1 MKKAFFYS
9 ILVLLISLITWSC
22 GPINANPNVPS
33 NPSPEDGAVV
43 ENISNVVLS
52 WECSD
57 PNGDPLTF
65 DIYFGTDETNL
76 ELLESNWASTTYNLT
91 DEVELN
97 YSTTYYWQIIAK
109 DNKGGVTAG
118 PVWSFSTELKT
129 ATLILYVTDSKSGPA
144 VSDSSV
150 KVFGKNGDL
159 RAEGQTDTNGRV
171 ELNVILHKEEEMLTI
186 ILEKY
191 GYALSS
197 VEGLKLRDGDEIIY
211 EVIQRKATLDP
222 DPSTQELPEVE
233 VEFYEEDGETPLDIN
248 NVTGDIYVHIT
259 ASGDNHI
266 NIIYAAV
273 GKIPGAGFFG
283 ERLYVSNSQEAT
295 GIISTAGF
303 EGETE
308 VHIVVYDH
316 NDNRVDYVF
325 YVNVNREGETT
336 LEKYVPLKRSDYFG
350 YTNLNAYTR
359 LQKIAFYAPPLS
371 KKMKKL
377 EKLGKEVKPLAA
389 PENSNLWVDIWWI
402 DYQSAVSWGL
412 IDPTQ
417 YEEPE
422 AYVIYRSFDGV
433 SWEKIGVVR
442 EDSSVNYL
450 YRDSSPLLEPGK
462 RVWYKVTS
470 WYPDGESNAAELG
483 SVVPLDSFNVI
494 LVEPEDGETNVSRDP
509 VFVWMPD
516 KELSSPEGDVTYEY
530 AIWVYDLVLSE
541 MHLVPYDS
549 NTFFKHFYSVG
560 KETMSVKFSDHIWI
574 FYDPS
579 FDPNYW
585 YFYPYDKLEPNKTYE
600 WGMDLAVAYAVDDD
614 SAAYSIAVDYGY
626 GYDYFGVEADIFNTF
641 TTGEE

>member
-22 GPINANPNVPS
+22 GPINANPNAPG
-33 NPSPEDGAVV
+33 NPSPEDEAVI
-43 ENISNVVLS
+43 EDISNVVLS

-91 DEVELN
+91 DKVNLN
-97 YSTTYYWQIIAK
+97 YSTTYYWQIVAK
-109 DNKGGVTAG
+109 DNKGGETVG
-118 PVWSFSTELKT
+118 PVWSFSTQLKT
-129 ATLILYVTDSKSGPA
+129 ATLVLYVTDSKSGPA
-144 VSDSSV
+144 VVDSNV
-150 KVFGKNGDL
+150 KVLDENGNL
-159 RAEGQTDTNGRV
+159 RAEGQTDENGRV
-171 ELNVILHKEEEMLTI
+171 ELNVILYKEEETLEV

-191 GYALSS
+191 GYALSG
-197 VEGLKLRDGDEIIY
+197 VKGLKFKDGEEVIY
-211 EVIQRKATLDP
+211 EVVQMKTNLNP

-233 VEFYEEDGETPLDIN
+233 IEFYEEDGETPLDAN
-248 NVTGDIYVHIT
+248 NVTGDIYVHVT
-259 ASGDNHI
+259 VDSENHVKY
-266 NIIYAAV
+266 IYAAV
-273 GKIPGAGFFG
+273 GKIPGAEFFG
-283 ERLYVSNSQEAT
+283 ERLLVLNSQEAS
-295 GIISTAGF
+295 GVISTAGF

-308 VHIVVYDH
+308 VHVVVYDY
-316 NDNRVDYVF
+316 NDNRVDYVY
-325 YVNVNREGETT
+325 YVNVNREGSTT
-336 LEKYVPLKRSDYFG
+336 LEKYVPLKRSDFG
-350 YTNLNAYTR
+350 YTNLDAYTR
-359 LQKIAFYAPPLS
+359 LRKIAFYAPPLS

-389 PENSNLWVDIWWI
+389 PENSNLWVDVWWI
-402 DYQSAVSWGL
+402 DYNSAVSLGL

-422 AYVIYRSFDGV
+422 AYLIYRSFDGM

-462 RVWYKVTS
+462 RVWYRVTS

-541 MHLVPYDS
+541 MHLVPYDP
-549 NTFFKHFYSVG
+549 NTLFKHFYSVG
-560 KETMSVKFSDHIWI
+560 KETMSVKFSDYIWI

-579 FDPNYW
+579 YDPDYW
-585 YFYPYDKLEPNKTYE
+585 YIYPYDKLEPNKTYE

-626 GYDYFGVEADIFNTF
+626 GYDPLGEVEADIFNTF

>member
-191 GYALSS
+191 GYALSG

-325 YVNVNREGETT
+325 YVNVNKEGETT
-336 LEKYVPLKRSDYFG
+336 LEKYVPLKWSDFG
-350 YTNLNAYTR
+350 YTNLDAYTR